1 MSTIITIGGV
11 DQVSGTLRTYVGN
24 DIRGNQ
30 DTPSSP
36 PFGAYAGKSIFQI
49 TVYANAGGE
58 LVTFRFTDSA
68 GTETSLAETLT
79 FVVNGNEGSV
89 TAPFTLTASSAGRRR
104 LQTLCGGSWDS
115 ALIGH
120 LKQAAATV
128 LSVTAATVSP
138 YLA

>member
-1 MSTIITIGGV
+1 MTLSTIITIGGV

-89 TAPFTLTASSAGRRR
+89 TVPFTLTA
-104 LQTLCGGSWDS
+104 
-115 ALIGH
+115 
-120 LKQAAATV
+120 
-128 LSVTAATVSP
+128 
-138 YLA
+138 